1 LVGPADTGDAQPR
14 VVIDDVEDLD
24 VGSVGEV
31 PLNESDDPAP
41 GDPVVASDR
50 ALERPSKTT
59 AATTSSAI
67 PIAHPFSPGVNDVPR
82 QV

>member
-1 LVGPADTGDAQPR
+1 

-24 VGSVGEV
+24 VGSVGEA

-41 GDPVVASDR
+41 GDPVVASNR

-59 AATTSSAI
+59 ARLHQLAI
-67 PIAHPFSPGVNDVPR
+67 PIAHPFSPRVNDVPR